1 MFNENGK
8 DVKKMP
14 ILLNGQTVWVDC
26 VDIEQTKQDKNTMM
40 LDLDLNSTPTSTSG
54 ANAQDK
60 PMIGANRTNQIN
72 KSKSEF
78 TEQERDAIIKEC
90 IEDLI
95 SPAELSTR
103 HNISVQAIRTWVKN
117 AGHKLPS
124 RYNTNFKKVKPP
136 GVSSPV

>member
-1 MFNENGK
+1 MNVFEKLLNLKFQVEHVFNENGK

-103 HNISVQAIRTWVKN
+103 YDFT
-117 AGHKLPS
+117 
-124 RYNTNFKKVKPP
+124 
-136 GVSSPV
+136 